1 MEQLKVIGLDLAK
14 NVFQVHGIDD
24 RGRKL
29 RGAKL
34 KRGEVL
40 EYFANLSPVLVGM
53 EACGGA
59 HNWARHIGALGHRV
73 KLMAPQH
80 VKAYVQ
86 GNKTDARDAAAIAE
100 AAARESVPAVAV
112 PRKWSRS
119 PFSRYGA
126 MSSTNGNSK

>member
-1 MEQLKVIGLDLAK
+1 MQELKVIGLHLAK

-24 RGRKL
+24 RGPKL

-34 KRGEVL
+34 KRRRVL
-40 EYFANLSPVLVGM
+40 PYFANLPPVLVGM

-59 HNWARHIGALGHRV
+59 HGWARRITAPGHRV

-86 GNKTDARDAAAIAE
+86 CNKTDARDTAAIAE
-100 AAARESVPAVAV
+100 AAVREAV
-112 PRKWSRS
+112 PEVALRS
-119 PFSRYGA
+119 VQA
-126 MSSTNGNSK
+126 